1 MSANSNKNQA
11 ARDGFEQVQFQPRM
25 NAAIAVEVS
34 GFDKNLRFFTEHT
47 AASHFSDNSCCFRLR
62 ALIPPDGLLALQCV
76 GGDVASPTR
85 PVFYQAVWLKQIA
98 TGILVRAVP
107 IGTEKASPNGLSAS
121 SVTPFGK
128 T

>member
-1 MSANSNKNQA
+1 MVFRLSLLGTKASSYRVHGSRR
-11 ARDGFEQVQFQPRM
+11 ARSTRRLASSSPGQSLF
-25 NAAIAVEVS
+25 NGKKA
-34 GFDKNLRFFTEHT
+34 FF

-76 GGDVASPTR
+76 GADVASPTR

-107 IGTEKASPNGLSAS
+107 IVTESAAPNGLSAS
-121 SVTPFGK
+121 SETPFGK